1 MKRLALGFLWKIG
14 YGEVNSTT
22 LHHAARMVQI
32 YIKIAIYK
40 PVGIKKREINSRIA
54 FPFDGKVSRPS

>member
-22 LHHAARMVQI
+22 LHHAAQMVQI

-40 PVGIKKREINSRIA
+40 PVGIKN
-54 FPFDGKVSRPS
+54 GK